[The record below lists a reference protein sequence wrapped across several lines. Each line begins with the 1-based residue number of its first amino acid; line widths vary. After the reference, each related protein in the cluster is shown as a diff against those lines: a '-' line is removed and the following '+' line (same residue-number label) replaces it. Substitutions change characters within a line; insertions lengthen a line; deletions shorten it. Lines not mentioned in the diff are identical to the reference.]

1 MEQAILNMY
10 EKFKLHFYRSLFEKF
25 QDREASLSTVET
37 FCIEIIHAMGNPTV
51 SEFAN
56 YINISAPNAA
66 YKVNSLIKKGYLEKV
81 QSQDDKREFHL
92 KVTDKY
98 INYYNLSSD
107 YVKTVA
113 DRMKDKFPE
122 EDLELVERIVTE
134 TINELMV

>member
-113 DRMKDKFPE
+113 DRMKKKFPE